1 MHRNVCY
8 NPLRMVSI
16 RLKRRNALKE
26 GFNVKNGN
34 SLKVF
39 SDRRG
44 STFPLLSGAD

>member
-16 RLKRRNALKE
+16 RLKWRNALKE

-44 STFPLLSGAD
+44 NTFLLLTGAD

>member
-8 NPLRMVSI
+8 NPMRMVSI
-16 RLKRRNALKE
+16 RLMWRNALKE

-39 SDRRG
+39 SGREGID
-44 STFPLLSGAD
+44 FLLLSGAD